1 MNVKL
6 QLQTRRLDVRTFF
19 IDRPNFAIVLSL
31 FIVIVGLIAAFH
43 LPISQ
48 YPQIVPPRVN
58 VNTSYSGANS
68 EVVEQ
73 SIAQLLEQ
81 QINGVQDMVE
91 MQSTS
96 QDNGYYSLNVK
107 FELGKNEDMSLV
119 QIQNAVAQTNANM
132 PQEAQQ
138 NGIIAR
144 KVTPDTV
151 LYFVLWSPN
160 GTYDR
165 VLMKNYATINI
176 NDEIRRIKGVG
187 NVNEY
192 GADFGMRIWLQPDK
206 MAQLAITT
214 SDIYDAIQKQ
224 NVQAPAGIIGQAP
237 YAPGQEY
244 QYTGRVKGRLTEER
258 EFENIILRAK
268 SDGSLV
274 RLSDVS
280 KVQLGGRHY
289 AYSSDFNG
297 KDAVLFGIQLTPD
310 ANAFETV
317 AQVKKVIKR
326 AQAEFP
332 SDLQCNIGVDNTSYV
347 DESLREVIKTFV
359 GSILLVLFIVFIFLG
374 SWRATLIPMLAI
386 PVSLIGTFGAFLLLG
401 FSINTL
407 TLFAMVLAV
416 GLVVDDAIVVVEA
429 VERHIRYSKLSP
441 REATKQAMGEVTRPV
456 IAIAFVLAAV
466 FIPVAFMGGTV
477 GVLYKQF
484 ALTIV
489 VSMLLSA
496 FVALTTT
503 PALCAMLLRPYN
515 PKDYTGALGKILEG
529 FNTWFERMLEKYEVG
544 VGWAIQKIRLCLMLL
559 LVLII
564 MIGMLIHVLPSS
576 FVPGEDQGNYIA
588 AISLP
593 EGATMSRT
601 REAANKVCEIF
612 ADIPGVESTTVFTG
626 YDVLA
631 DAGKP
636 NAAAIFVL
644 LKPWSERQE
653 PELQIENQIRTAF
666 MKTSQI
672 SEAMIL
678 VFEPPTLPG
687 VGTYGGFTYMLQDK
701 TGGSIEN
708 LDDISRKFIGAARQ
722 RPEIGLVYSTFR
734 TDTPGY
740 RFEVDR
746 EKTMKLGIQVK
757 DVFNALQTFL
767 SGLEVNDFNQFG
779 RTYKVIMQAEAQ
791 YRSSVDATRFLF
803 LRSAAGEMIPLNTL
817 LKTVPINAPTVIKR
831 FNGFRAVQIGGN
843 PAPGYSSGQ
852 AMAALEEVAAQ
863 ILPPGFSY
871 EWAEQSRD
879 EKIAGE
885 RAPIIFTFALL
896 FVFLCLIALYESWIV
911 PFAVLLSVP
920 TAIFGSFLFQYVR
933 NLENNIYMQ
942 IGLIMLIG
950 LTAKNAILIVEFAKV
965 RVDHGMDPV
974 HAAIEAAKLRLR
986 PIVMTSMAFI
996 LGCIP
1001 LAVATG
1007 AGAGARISMGT
1018 SVIGGML
1025 MATIMGIFIIPV
1037 LYVAVERIAKR
1048 LTGKKQKKQDP
1059 SIPIG

>member
-1 MNVKL
+1 
-6 QLQTRRLDVRTFF
+6 LDVRTFF
-19 IDRPNFAIVLSL
+19 IDRPNFAIVLAL
-31 FIVIVGLIAAFH
+31 FIVIVGLISAFH
-43 LPISQ
+43 LPIAQ

-132 PQEAQQ
+132 PQEVQQ

-144 KVTPDTV
+144 KVTPDTI

-206 MAQLAITT
+206 MAQLGITT
-214 SDIYDAIQKQ
+214 SDIYDAIQTQ
-224 NVQAPAGIIGQAP
+224 NVQAPAGTIGQAP
-237 YAPGQEY
+237 YAPGQEF
-244 QYTGRVKGRLTEER
+244 QYTGRVKGRLAEEG
-258 EFENIILRAK
+258 EFEKIIVRAK

-274 RLSDVS
+274 RLSDIS
-280 KVQLGGRHY
+280 KVELGGRHY

-297 KDAVLFGIQLTPD
+297 KDAVLFGVQLTPD
-310 ANAFETV
+310 ANAFQTV
-317 AQVKKVIKR
+317 AQVKKVIER
-326 AQAEFP
+326 AKTEFP

-347 DESLREVIKTFV
+347 DESLREVVKTFG
-359 GSILLVLFIVFIFLG
+359 GSIFLVLLIVFIFLG

-429 VERHIRYSKLSP
+429 VERHIRYNKLSP
-441 REATKQAMGEVTRPV
+441 RDATKQAMGEVTRPV

-489 VSMLLSA
+489 VSMALSA

-503 PALCAMLLRPYN
+503 PALCTMLLRPHDPQAYAG
-515 PKDYTGALGKILEG
+515 TLGAILES
-529 FNTWFERMLEKYEVG
+529 FNTWFERMLEKYEIG
-544 VGWAIQKIRLCLMLL
+544 VGWAIRKTRLCIMLL
-559 LVLII
+559 LVLMV
-564 MIGMLIHVLPSS
+564 MIGMLIHILPSS
-576 FVPGEDQGNYIA
+576 FVPNEDQGNYIA

-601 REAANKVCEIF
+601 REVANKVCEVF
-612 ADIPGVESTTVFTG
+612 ADIPGVDSTTVFTG

-644 LKPWSERQE
+644 LKPWSERQT

-666 MKTSQI
+666 MNTSQI
-672 SEAMIL
+672 SEAMVL
-678 VFEPPTLPG
+678 VFGPPTLSG
-687 VGTYGGFTYMLQDK
+687 VGSYGGFTFMLQDK
-701 TGGSIEN
+701 TGGNIEE
-708 LDDISRKFIGAARQ
+708 LDDISQQFIAAARQ
-722 RPEIGLVYSTFR
+722 RPEIGMVYSTFR

-767 SGLEVNDFNQFG
+767 SGLEVNDFNRFG
-779 RTYKVIMQAEAQ
+779 RTYKVVMQAEAQ
-791 YRSSVDATRFLF
+791 YRSNVDATRFLF

-817 LKTVPINAPTVIKR
+817 LKAVPINAPTVIKR

-852 AMAALEEVAAQ
+852 AMTALAEVASQ
-863 ILPPGFSY
+863 TLPPGFSY

-879 EKIAGE
+879 EKISGE
-885 RAPIIFTFALL
+885 RAPIVFGFALL

-920 TAIFGSFLFQYVR
+920 TAIFGSFLFQYLR

-942 IGLIMLIG
+942 IGLVMLIG

-965 RVDHGMDPV
+965 RVDHGMDPIQ
-974 HAAIEAAKLRLR
+974 AAIEAAKLRLR
-986 PIVMTSMAFI
+986 PILMTSMAFI

-1001 LAVATG
+1001 LAIATG

-1025 MATIMGIFIIPV
+1025 MATVMGIFIIPV
-1037 LYVAVERIAKR
+1037 LYVSVERLAKG
-1048 LTGKKQKKQDP
+1048 LTGEKKKIP
-1059 SIPIG
+1059 SIHIR

>member
-1 MNVKL
+1 
-6 QLQTRRLDVRTFF
+6 VRNFF

-31 FIVIVGLIAAFH
+31 FIVIVGLISAFN
-43 LPISQ
+43 LPIAQ

-144 KVTPDTV
+144 KVTPDTI

-206 MAQLAITT
+206 MAQLGITT

-224 NVQAPAGIIGQAP
+224 NVQAPAGTIGQAP
-237 YAPGQEY
+237 YAPGQEF
-244 QYTGRVKGRLTEER
+244 QYTGRVKGRLAEEG
-258 EFENIILRAK
+258 EFEKIIIRAK

-280 KVQLGGRHY
+280 KVELGGRHY

-297 KDAVLFGIQLTPD
+297 KDAVLFGVQLTPD
-310 ANAFETV
+310 ANAFQTV
-317 AQVKKVIKR
+317 AQVKKVIER
-326 AQAEFP
+326 AKTEFP

-347 DESLREVIKTFV
+347 DESLREVVKTFG
-359 GSILLVLFIVFIFLG
+359 GSIFLVLVIVFIFLG

-429 VERHIRYSKLSP
+429 VERHIRYNKLSP

-489 VSMLLSA
+489 VSMVLSA

-503 PALCAMLLRPYN
+503 PALCTMLLRPHD
-515 PKDYTGALGKILEG
+515 PQAYTGTLGKMLES
-529 FNTWFERMLEKYEVG
+529 FNTWFERMLEKYEIG
-544 VGWAIQKIRLCLMLL
+544 VGWAIQKTRLCMMML
-559 LVLII
+559 LVLMV
-564 MIGMLIHVLPSS
+564 MIGMLIHILPSS
-576 FVPGEDQGNYIA
+576 FVPNEDQGNYIA
-588 AISLP
+588 AINLP

-601 REAANKVCEIF
+601 REVANSVCEIF
-612 ADIPGVESTTVFTG
+612 ADIPGVESSTVFTG

-636 NAAAIFVL
+636 NAAGIFVL
-644 LKPWSERQE
+644 LKPWSERQT

-666 MKTSQI
+666 MNSSQI
-672 SEAMIL
+672 SEAMVL
-678 VFEPPTLPG
+678 VFGPPTLPG
-687 VGTYGGFTYMLQDK
+687 VGSYGGFTFMLQDK
-701 TGGSIEN
+701 TGGNVEE
-708 LDDISRKFIGAARQ
+708 LDDISQQFIAAARQ

-740 RFEVDR
+740 HFEVDR
-746 EKTMKLGIQVK
+746 EKAMKLGIQVK

-767 SGLEVNDFNQFG
+767 SGLEVNDFNRFG
-779 RTYKVIMQAEAQ
+779 RTYKVVMQAEAQ
-791 YRSSVDATRFLF
+791 YRSNVDATRFLF

-817 LKTVPINAPTVIKR
+817 LKAVPINAPSVIKR

-863 ILPPGFSY
+863 TLPLGFSY

-879 EKIAGE
+879 EKISGK
-885 RAPIIFTFALL
+885 RAPIVFGFALL

-920 TAIFGSFLFQYVR
+920 TAIFGSFLFQYLR

-942 IGLIMLIG
+942 IGLVMLIG

-965 RVDHGMDPV
+965 RVDHGMDPIQ
-974 HAAIEAAKLRLR
+974 AAIEGAKLRLR
-986 PIVMTSMAFI
+986 PILMTSMAFI

-1001 LAVATG
+1001 LAIATG

-1025 MATIMGIFIIPV
+1025 VATAMGIFIIPV
-1037 LYVAVERIAKR
+1037 LYVVVERLAKG
-1048 LTGKKQKKQDP
+1048 LTDWKQGFDRGGVGEKLGKK
-1059 SIPIG
+1059 S